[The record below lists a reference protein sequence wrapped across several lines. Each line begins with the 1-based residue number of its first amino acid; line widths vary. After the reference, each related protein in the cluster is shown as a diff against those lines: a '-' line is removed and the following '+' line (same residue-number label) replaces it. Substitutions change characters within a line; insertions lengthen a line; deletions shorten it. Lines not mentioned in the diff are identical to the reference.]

1 MRIDRIHGEEW
12 STPQSPK
19 QRTYS
24 GGSRGKRSRTHGR
37 EGKVN
42 TDQEARLTRTQ
53 DQAVSRKQA
62 SKRRPPVDGP
72 SLDVPAE
79 AEPVG
84 PRPRLP
90 EPAVAPCRRRRRR
103 GRGAAQ
109 HLPHHAHVLVLA
121 RAHLL
126 PEPPQPCNQKSNQ
139 RRRSQPRTRWTDEG
153 SLCSMWLNGELAAGG
168 LTGLA
173 HTEAGGDAEPRPSHR
188 QHEALPP
195 AAHRRRRAVV
205 RYSDMHRR
213 RQKTRPSEAPLLV
226 SPLRTAGYDTGVSGP
241 LLGARICT
249 RGAGVEARARTHA
262 PMLRFSRTLTFR
274 TDAVVYGG
282 AVVQATG

>member
-1 MRIDRIHGEEW
+1 AVQFVFNLDFFERNSSVHSHPPEVSPIYMRIDRIHGEEW

-90 EPAVAPCRRRRRR
+90 EPAVAPGRRRRRR
-103 GRGAAQ
+103 RRGAAQ

-126 PEPPQPCNQKSNQ
+126 PEPPQP
-139 RRRSQPRTRWTDEG
+139 
-153 SLCSMWLNGELAAGG
+153 
-168 LTGLA
+168 GLA

-226 SPLRTAGYDTGVSGP
+226 SPLRTAA
-241 LLGARICT
+241 LLPGATIP
-249 RGAGVEARARTHA
+249 RARTE
-262 PMLRFSRTLTFR
+262 
-274 TDAVVYGG
+274 GG
-282 AVVQATG
+282 